1 MKKRVIAFFFLFLLA
16 ALLIAF
22 CVLISIHGWS
32 VFSGDFWRDRL
43 PWSKTTAST
52 AESTPSDDSS
62 TNPPADFPAIDGT
75 LRFSAL
81 ADDIALP
88 DLVAPAGT
96 PIDAPTLDSAAQRP
110 GWGLA
115 FYRDQGCRQRFLFD
129 TMPSGETTLYV
140 RWEKEAGTGF
150 LAWEDPLSRVLTT
163 REDIFAFL
171 DYMLFTS
178 PAQPVTATVDLHE
191 NLDVS
196 RELSNMMQNVSF
208 LNYDAISAS
217 FRPDGE
223 SGTKGKLT
231 VSVDQHVDTVS
242 GLKHAPDC
250 GTVFDRYLLAEEKGV
265 THALPIET
273 LVASYP
279 VYTSD
284 QLYYVAIHGYRPLPE
299 SGSPAQKIWDEAKTV
314 LMSVVRPDMTSYEK
328 ALALYD
334 WLVCHVQYDL
344 ITAANGQT
352 EYDAHYLEGVF
363 FTRQAVCDGFA
374 KAYAL
379 LCNMEGVPCV
389 AVTGNGHAWC
399 KVKTGGCWSIA
410 DPTYG
415 RILVNHDDSAMM
427 SHVPFLQTEVEKAK
441 SGYVSVQFE
450 EIVAD
455 TSIDYYARFSYQYQG
470 KNADLVIENAE
481 ELADFFSYLNTA
493 YGDLTGSTVDFCVP
507 ENQFATL
514 WTDALTL
521 LRDKGEYFP
530 YEADCF
536 YQPNDVVILRLT
548 GK

>member
-1 MKKRVIAFFFLFLLA
+1 MKKRVLVFLFLFLLF
-16 ALLIAF
+16 ALLIGF
-22 CVLISIHGWS
+22 CVLVSIHGLS
-32 VFSGDFWRDRL
+32 VFSWEFWRDRL
-43 PWSKTTAST
+43 PWTQTTAEST
-52 AESTPSDDSS
+52 AESTSSEDDDP
-62 TNPPADFPAIDGT
+62 PPAPVPDGT
-75 LRFSAL
+75 LHFSGL
-81 ADDIALP
+81 SDDIVLP

-129 TMPSGETTLYV
+129 TMPAEGATLYV

-163 REDIFAFL
+163 REDVFAFF
-171 DYMLFTS
+171 DYILFTS
-178 PAQPVTATVDLHE
+178 PAQPVTVAVDLPE
-191 NLDVS
+191 NTDVNQLIANI
-196 RELSNMMQNVSF
+196 RQHVSF
-208 LNYDAISAS
+208 LSYDVLSAF

-223 SGTKGKLT
+223 SVAKGELEVRVK
-231 VSVDQHVDTVS
+231 SHIDTVS
-242 GLKHAPDC
+242 DLKHAPDC
-250 GTVFDRYLLAEEKGV
+250 GTVFDRFLPAEENGI

-273 LVASYP
+273 LVNSYP
-279 VYTSD
+279 VNTGD

-299 SGSPAQKIWDEAKTV
+299 AGSSAQKIWEAAKTI
-314 LMSVVRPDMTSYEK
+314 LMSVIRPDMTSYEK

-352 EYDAHYLEGVF
+352 EYDAHYMEGVF

-389 AVTGNGHAWC
+389 AVTGNNHAWC

-415 RILVNHDDSAMM
+415 RILVDNNDSAVMC
-427 SHVPFLQTEVEKAK
+427 HLPFLQTEIEKAK
-441 SGYVSVQFE
+441 SGYVSLQFE

-455 TSIDYYARFSYQYQG
+455 TARDYYALFSYQYQG
-470 KNADLVIENAE
+470 KSADLVIESAE
-481 ELADFFSYLNTA
+481 ELADFFSYLTA
-493 YGDLTGSTVDFCVP
+493 TYGDLSGSAVDFRVP
-507 ENQFATL
+507 KQEFADL
-514 WTDALTL
+514 WKEALTL
-521 LRDKGEYFP
+521 LMNKGEYFP
-530 YEADCF
+530 YEASCL
-536 YQPNDVVILRLT
+536 YQANDVVILRLA
-548 GK
+548 GS